1 MRYRSP
7 TILVLPLLALA
18 ACRSTPSQAP
28 PTPVA
33 RVVSARPV
41 QQAEAVLAS
50 ASGSLV
56 SGRVVLR
63 PALQGIRL
71 TGTVGGLRPG
81 AVSGFDLHERG
92 DCSAVD
98 ASSAGAHFSPSGGP
112 HSGAHPLRDMENLRA
127 DAEGVVHLDMIVSGI
142 SLGDGARTDVV
153 GKSLIV
159 QTDVDDDRRQP
170 GSNAGARLACG
181 VIRVMQ

>member
-56 SGRVVLR
+56 SGRVVLM